1 MQTCTGRNLSLIRE
15 EFGVNPWLASASEA
29 RSRVQLPEI
38 PVEQEWLL
46 PQLAAALEERL
57 EREGEGEEG
66 EEMDFL
72 SYIIDSFASY

>member
-1 MQTCTGRNLSLIRE
+1 M
-15 EFGVNPWLASASEA
+15 NPWLASASEA
-29 RSRVQLPEI
+29 RSRAQLPEI

-57 EREGEGEEG
+57 EREGKGEEG
-66 EEMDFL
+66 DEMDFL